1 MKLTACKGGRAK
13 EREREGGD
21 NERDRDTKDKETVDR
36 EAGSPICKET
46 GVRRDRG

>member
-21 NERDRDTKDKETVDR
+21 DERDRDTKDKETVRQRGR
-36 EAGSPICKET
+36 ESYM
-46 GVRRDRG
+46 